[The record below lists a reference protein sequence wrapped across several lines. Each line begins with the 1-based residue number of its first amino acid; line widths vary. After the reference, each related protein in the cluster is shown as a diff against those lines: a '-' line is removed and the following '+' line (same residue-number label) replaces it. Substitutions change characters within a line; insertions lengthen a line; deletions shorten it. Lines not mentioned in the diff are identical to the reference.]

1 MNKGIV
7 LPCAYVLTLTF
18 PPAKTINLKDI
29 CDEDLSSVNFM
40 SRIYDPQEVLDRL
53 SKRKKESGAKSGKK
67 KESGRRIKD
76 LASFAQLKRKLI
88 AVFGDDFTDVLGI
101 TENDNI
107 DRFSAAIMDNTE
119 ISEKD
124 KKIILSLVS
133 ERGQEGDFKR

>member
-1 MNKGIV
+1 M
-7 LPCAYVLTLTF
+7 
-18 PPAKTINLKDI
+18 
-29 CDEDLSSVNFM
+29 
-40 SRIYDPQEVLDRL
+40 LDRL